1 MGITTPIGKYEWCF
15 SSKCKVKGYGI
26 QLNIDGDPHWSL
38 MLNEDQQENLNLNTN
53 GTKQTMK
60 VMKPM
65 LGPCLLFL
73 TESIQM
79 SFVGL
84 KIVKRAKEAWDIL
97 QVIHQGTFAVN
108 ISKLLMLATKVENIR
123 MHENHNF
130 SSFYS

>member
-1 MGITTPIGKYEWCF
+1 
-15 SSKCKVKGYGI
+15 
-26 QLNIDGDPHWSL
+26 
-38 MLNEDQQENLNLNTN
+38 
-53 GTKQTMK
+53 MK
-60 VMKPM
+60 VVKPM

-73 TESIQM
+73 MESIQM

-130 SSFYS
+130 SSFYSELIDIVNCSFNLREPIPNSKIVRKILRSFTREI